1 VRIYCTARRCT
12 PSLYSLLSQILTRE
26 EKKNTMNTIRNGNC
40 NRDGRKD
47 LGYWKWFFIFITIGI
62 ALSLTIP
69 FPISFAVY
77 ILVFF

>member
-1 VRIYCTARRCT
+1 
-12 PSLYSLLSQILTRE
+12 
-26 EKKNTMNTIRNGNC
+26 MNTIRNGNC